1 MGEIPE
7 MTRLLRNLKDA
18 GCVQEDIERFLE
30 LEQEGKSREQL
41 RLLSLHRAHLL
52 DQLHVSQQQIDCLN
66 YLIYNIKNKQ

>member
-30 LEQEGKSREQL
+30 LEQEGKNREQL
-41 RLLSLHRAHLL
+41 RLLSLHRSHLL